1 VDKAAGREENV
12 PTGEEEEDTEHWK
25 KYASEECWGRYEK
38 DKKEETEANPSGRHD
53 GPSGRLSENSEIIGN
68 PCDPSGRKITASDR
82 LGATHNGNFTPCSN
96 DQVFKP
102 SSSSAFNNEESLPLG
117 KEFGQLSLDPDFER
131 QDYNKRKKR
140 GKEVTFEQ
148 NKEDEGSS
156 QLPYA
161 DIPRRNNL
169 SVPPINVTT
178 SPVPLPFPQ
187 APRKEE
193 LQKKNNRYRR
203 EFIELFKKVNI
214 NIPLLDAIKQFPPYA
229 KFLKELCT
237 NKRKFTKDEQI
248 TLSEEVSAVLLGKLP
263 PKLKDPGSFTVPC
276 TIGNKGFEGAMLDLG
291 ASINLMPYHIY
302 KTLSLDDIKPLNIV
316 LKMADQR
323 KVTPRGV
330 VENILVKIDELLI
343 PADFVVLDIKEGAI
357 GDENE
362 APIILGRPFMATA
375 GTKIDVQKGILTM
388 TVFDTTVGFRIFDA
402 IRSPMPLGECFRIDE
417 CVQPSLNLN
426 TSMELS
432 DGEED
437 IKQHP
442 PSSEVKEGTNDV
454 ADKVNEKKKKKK
466 KKKKKNAWL
475 PLPTTTK
482 SILKGFRT
490 CFGGENHGESSSPDN
505 GKKVCF
511 EPP

>member
-1 VDKAAGREENV
+1 
-12 PTGEEEEDTEHWK
+12 
-25 KYASEECWGRYEK
+25 
-38 DKKEETEANPSGRHD
+38 
-53 GPSGRLSENSEIIGN
+53 
-68 PCDPSGRKITASDR
+68 
-82 LGATHNGNFTPCSN
+82 
-96 DQVFKP
+96 VFKP

-466 KKKKKNAWL
+466 KKKKKNKKKKKKKNAWL

-482 SILKGFRT
+482 SILKGFKT